1 MPWACTRCSVAQFG
15 RIQLYIHVYARC
27 LGDYTRYIYT
37 FNAQQKGKLDRG
49 MRLWDLKWQHTREG
63 GQHVASGYSVVRA
76 GIGQLTG
83 SGSFPRL
90 CLLLVCLAIPVW
102 QNIRSRSFQKHSS
115 AQPASRQ
122 LHTVRLWLKSAPKY
136 VEQNGVSSCGIEF

>member
-15 RIQLYIHVYARC
+15 RIQLYIHMGC

-49 MRLWDLKWQHTREG
+49 MRLWDHKWQHTREG

-102 QNIRSRSFQKHSS
+102 QNFRSRSFQKHSTV
-115 AQPASRQ
+115 QPASRQ
-122 LHTVRLWLKSAPKY
+122 LHTARFWLKSAPKF
-136 VEQNGVSSCGIEF
+136 VERNGVSSCGIEF